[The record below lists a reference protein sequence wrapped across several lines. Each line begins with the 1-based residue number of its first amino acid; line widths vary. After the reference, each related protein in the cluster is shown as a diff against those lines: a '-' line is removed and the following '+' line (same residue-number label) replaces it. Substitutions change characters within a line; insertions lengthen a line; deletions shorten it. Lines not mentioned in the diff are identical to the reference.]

1 MSDETTNT
9 NTDDTATVD
18 TSADQQQQTDQQNAS
33 DQSTQD
39 TTQDTTQQPAP
50 GAPESYEA
58 FTVPDGMS
66 LDESIM
72 GEFSQLAK
80 DANLTQ
86 EKAQGLVELGVK
98 MAKGFESATQ
108 QSLDDLKA
116 QFATDLANDN
126 DLGGE
131 QLDAN
136 LAIAQ
141 RAINAYGSKELKT
154 MLSESGLGKHPELV
168 RFFHAVG
175 QTISE
180 DNDVDSGAPQGGEKS
195 LAEKLYGTSNAA

>member
-33 DQSTQD
+33 DQPTQD

>member
-1 MSDETTNT
+1 MSDNTNT

-33 DQSTQD
+33 DQPTQD

-175 QTISE
+175 QTVSE